1 MQVSNSLDWFCWEN
15 FQDTPDTPLFD
26 GQNPWFLVK
35 MPRSPP
41 IDHFAEGTSMTSSS
55 RRPSMLQS
63 AFEQPHGGS
72 DAEIQR
78 ILMSLKMAV
87 VKTASLGSKVC
98 NLYLTLLNIV

>member
-1 MQVSNSLDWFCWEN
+1 
-15 FQDTPDTPLFD
+15 
-26 GQNPWFLVK
+26 
-35 MPRSPP
+35 
-41 IDHFAEGTSMTSSS
+41 MTSSS

-63 AFEQPHGGS
+63 VFEQPHGGS